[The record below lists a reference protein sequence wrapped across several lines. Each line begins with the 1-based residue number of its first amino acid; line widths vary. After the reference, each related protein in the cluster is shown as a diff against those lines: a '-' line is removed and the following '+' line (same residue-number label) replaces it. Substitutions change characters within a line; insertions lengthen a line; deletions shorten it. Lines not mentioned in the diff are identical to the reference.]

1 MMSEP
6 VTRFMICAAAD
17 GVVLDSLGRQNR
29 AHESLQLSYGN
40 GRIVRST
47 RGEGT
52 VAKLKSCEAFGIVGV
67 LDLVACS
74 FLIAIIRREQVA
86 QICNRPVYC
95 VKDVAIIPL
104 SSQAEA
110 EEAIIAANGASEL
123 GGNSEDGEPETD
135 VEDGGE
141 TLASADGEL
150 PKSAL
155 EQSTAFAKNI
165 LQSRGRYGRF
175 ADRWFSKAGWNENRR
190 RSQGMSEES
199 WFKEGELASESASKQ
214 QGQEGTV
221 PLVDAQRT
229 VTSEDDDISDTKS
242 ATKAS
247 KMIVSLTPRILR
259 AAKLYFSTSGFYFSY
274 DDNISATLM
283 QPDNYDTTTTAV
295 PLCKRFNEEYY
306 WNKHLQRS
314 FIDAEQ
320 YAYALPLLH
329 GFVGHRAFCVLRN
342 QGIGNRVVPRSSLET
357 ESSLAN
363 PEKTEAPQKEE
374 TNNREE
380 LLLTLIS
387 RRSVNRAGLR
397 YLRRG
402 IDDTG
407 HVANA
412 VETEQILSTQ
422 SKDKKGKIFS
432 LLQVRGSIPL
442 LFSQSPYSFKPQ
454 PVLHGS
460 EATNS
465 VVLKRHLDKLTK
477 RYENVHCACLVDKHG
492 TEKVVGEAFE
502 RQMQLLNATQ
512 DPNHCK
518 SGFEWFDFHAE
529 CKGMRFE
536 NVSILLDRLRSP
548 LEAFGWSVREGDRT
562 SKRQHGVLRTNCM
575 DCLDRTNVVQSAVA
589 GWALEQQLLELGL
602 SIDLKADPKTQWFNN
617 LWADNG
623 DAISKQ
629 YTGTSALKGDFT
641 RTRKRNWI
649 GALSDLSLTLTR
661 YYNNIFSDYFLQLNI
676 DYFLGNV
683 GPSAFDDFEADMTG
697 HDNALDIQ
705 RVRADA
711 IELCITTVIDES
723 KEKFIAGWTLGCPQ
737 EANTLISHPFEE
749 CVLLLT
755 DAALHF
761 CRIDWNAERVDK
773 LERIG
778 LLDILEI
785 WKGAYVT
792 STLGVKHTDESTN
805 VGFALRYNTRND
817 VVIRSNERTV
827 ESEAATDEVTP
838 DAGEQLQP
846 EEGSETR
853 LLAFKVLSVKSS
865 STKPPGG
872 ESTEESE
879 QDVLDKICN
888 ELHDTMARATRGQR
902 GVDHLELKKV
912 PEVQNYPVVSAAEA
926 RKNTNYSES
935 IAYSI
940 KKLIW
945 S

>member
-1 MMSEP
+1 MAEP
-6 VTRFMICAAAD
+6 VTKLTICAAAD
-17 GVVLDSLGRQNR
+17 GVVLNPVGRQNR

-47 RGEGT
+47 REEDA
-52 VAKLKSCEAFGIVGV
+52 VAKLKFCEAFGIVGV
-67 LDLVACS
+67 FDLVACS
-74 FLIAIIRREQVA
+74 FLIAISRREQVA
-86 QICNRPVYC
+86 QIHHRPVYC

-110 EEAIIAANGASEL
+110 QEAIIAAKGASEL
-123 GGNSEDGEPETD
+123 EGHSEHEQMESN

-141 TLASADGEL
+141 TLESADTEL
-150 PKSAL
+150 PRSAL
-155 EQSTAFAKNI
+155 GQGTAFAKNV
-165 LQSRGRYGRF
+165 LQNRGRYGRF
-175 ADRWFSKAGWNENRR
+175 AERWFSKAGWNENRR

-199 WFKEGELASESASKQ
+199 WIKQDEHANESASEKQ
-214 QGQEGTV
+214 NQETPD
-221 PLVDAQRT
+221 PLVDAQRI
-229 VTSEDDDISDTKS
+229 VTSDRDGASNENSAAKS
-242 ATKAS
+242 S

-274 DDNISATLM
+274 DDDISATLM
-283 QPDNYDTTTTAV
+283 QPDNSDFTTTSV

-306 WNKHLQRS
+306 WNKHLQHS

-320 YAYALPLLH
+320 YAFALPLLH
-329 GFVGHRAFCVLRN
+329 GFVGQRAFCILRD
-342 QGIGNRVVPRSSLET
+342 QEIGNGAVPKPSLET
-357 ESSLAN
+357 KSSLAN
-363 PEKTEAPQKEE
+363 PENTETLQEE
-374 TNNREE
+374 EKANREE

-402 IDDTG
+402 ADDAG

-412 VETEQILSTQ
+412 VETEQILSPQ
-422 SKDKKGKIFS
+422 SQDKKGKIFS

-454 PVLHGS
+454 PVLHGT
-460 EATNS
+460 ETKNQM
-465 VVLKRHLDKLTK
+465 VLKRHLDKLTE
-477 RYENVHCACLVDKHG
+477 RYENVLCACLVDKHG
-492 TEKVVGEAFE
+492 TEKMVGEAFE
-502 RQMQLLNATQ
+502 HQMQLLNATQ
-512 DPNHCK
+512 GPEDRK
-518 SGFEWFDFHAE
+518 SVFEWFDFHAE

-548 LEAFGWSVREGDRT
+548 LEAFGWSVKEDDCT

-602 SIDLKADPKTQWFNN
+602 NIDLKADPKTQWFNN

-711 IELCITTVIDES
+711 VELCITNVVDGS
-723 KEKFIAGWTLGCPQ
+723 KEKYIAGWTLGCPH
-737 EANTLISHPFEE
+737 EGNTLISHPFEE

-755 DAALHF
+755 DVALYF

-785 WKGAYVT
+785 WKGPYVT
-792 STLGVKHTDESTN
+792 SALGVTHTDESTN
-805 VGFALRYNTRND
+805 VGFAFRYNTQND
-817 VVIRSNERTV
+817 AVIRSNERV
-827 ESEAATDEVTP
+827 IQSEAVTDEATP
-838 DAGEQLQP
+838 DAGEQLQT

-853 LLAFKVLSVKSS
+853 ILAFKVLSVKSS
-865 STKPPGG
+865 SIRTAGG
-872 ESTEESE
+872 ESTGESE
-879 QDVLDKICN
+879 QDALDNICN
-888 ELHDTMARATRGQR
+888 ELHDTMARTAQRQR
-902 GVDHLELKKV
+902 GVDHLELEKV
-912 PEVQNYPVVSAAEA
+912 PEVQDYPVVSAAEA
-926 RKNTNYSES
+926 RKNTGYSES
-935 IAYSI
+935 IGYSI

>member
-1 MMSEP
+1 M
-6 VTRFMICAAAD
+6 
-17 GVVLDSLGRQNR
+17 
-29 AHESLQLSYGN
+29 
-40 GRIVRST
+40 
-47 RGEGT
+47 
-52 VAKLKSCEAFGIVGV
+52 
-67 LDLVACS
+67 ACS
-74 FLIAIIRREQVA
+74 FLIAISRREQVA
-86 QICNRPVYC
+86 QICDRPIYC

-104 SSQAEA
+104 SSKADA
-110 EEAIIAANGASEL
+110 EEAIIAAKGASEL
-123 GGNSEDGEPETD
+123 RGNAEDGETKTD
-135 VEDGGE
+135 VDDGGE
-141 TLASADGEL
+141 TLASADSEL
-150 PKSAL
+150 PKSSL
-155 EQSTAFAKNI
+155 EQGTAFAKDV
-165 LQSRGRYGRF
+165 LQNRGRYGRF
-175 ADRWFSKAGWNENRR
+175 AERWFSKAGWNENRR

-199 WFKEGELASESASKQ
+199 WVKEEEHASETASKK
-214 QGQEGTV
+214 QGQERTV
-221 PLVDAQRT
+221 PLVDAEST
-229 VTSEDDDISDTKS
+229 VTSEGNSISDAKS

-274 DDNISATLM
+274 DDDISATLI
-283 QPDNYDTTTTAV
+283 QPDDSDTTTTSV
-295 PLCKRFNEEYY
+295 PLCKRFSEEYY
-306 WNKHLQRS
+306 WNKHLQHS

-329 GFVGHRAFCVLRN
+329 GFVGQRAFCVLRD
-342 QGIGNRVVPRSSLET
+342 QETGNGVVPSSYPDT
-357 ESSLAN
+357 ESSLAK
-363 PEKTEAPQKEE
+363 PEKTETPQEEE
-374 TNNREE
+374 TSNREE

-402 IDDTG
+402 VDNAG

-412 VETEQILSTQ
+412 VETEQILSPQ
-422 SKDKKGKIFS
+422 SKDKKGKFFS

-465 VVLKRHLDKLTK
+465 VVLKRHLDKLTE

-492 TEKVVGEAFE
+492 TEKVVGEVFE

-512 DPNHCK
+512 DPDHCK

-536 NVSILLDRLRSP
+536 NVSILLDKLQSP
-548 LEAFGWSVREGDRT
+548 LEAFGWSVREDDRIRE
-562 SKRQHGVLRTNCM
+562 RQHGVLRTNCM

-589 GWALEQQLLELGL
+589 GWALEQQLLEQGL
-602 SIDLKADPKTQWFNN
+602 TIDLKTDPKTQWFNN

-661 YYNNIFSDYFLQLNI
+661 YYNNIFNDYFLQLNF

-683 GPSAFDDFEADMTG
+683 GPSAFDDFEADMTD
-697 HDNALDIQ
+697 HDNTLDVS
-705 RVRADA
+705 RTRADA
-711 IELCITTVIDES
+711 VELCITTVVDES
-723 KEKFIAGWTLGCPQ
+723 NENYIAGWTLGCPH
-737 EANTLISHPFEE
+737 EANTLVSHPFEE

-755 DAALHF
+755 DAALYS

-805 VGFALRYNTRND
+805 VGFAFRYNTRND
-817 VVIRSNERTV
+817 AVIRSNERTIG
-827 ESEAATDEVTP
+827 SEAATDEVTP

-865 STKPPGG
+865 GTKASGG

-879 QDVLDKICN
+879 LDILDKICN
-888 ELHDTMARATRGQR
+888 ELHDTMARAAQGQR
-902 GVDHLELKKV
+902 GVDHLELEKV

-926 RKNTNYSES
+926 RKNTKYSES
-935 IAYSI
+935 IVYSI